1 MNLLARILG
10 DASRTAAHHALPVRR
25 YAGGETVEAHEEV
38 AAETAV
44 ALVYNGTPHA
54 VMMASPRD
62 LEEFG
67 IGFTVTENIVAARDE
82 IRSVRARDFAEG
94 IELSIEIDPKRHRE
108 LDRRQRALTGRVGCG
123 MCGQQSL
130 AQAVRKPARVP
141 SGLVVPHSAVHAAVA
156 ELPQWQSLNR
166 VTGALHAAAWVSAEG
181 EVLAVREDVGRHNAF
196 DKLIGCLLNDRCD
209 FSAGFALITSR
220 ASHEM
225 VQKAASV
232 GIQMLVAVSAPTTL
246 AVRLATETGVTLI
259 AFARNE
265 RYTIYSDRERIEA
278 PTATSVQ

>member
-10 DASRTAAHHALPVRR
+10 DAGRPASHRALPVRR
-25 YAGGETVEAHEEV
+25 YVGDEATDAYEEV

-44 ALVYNGTPHA
+44 AFVYNGTPHA
-54 VMMASPRD
+54 VMMASPSD

-67 IGFTVTENIVAARDE
+67 VGFTVTERIVARREE
-82 IRSVRARDFAEG
+82 IRSVRARELPEG
-94 IELSIEIDPKRHRE
+94 IELAIEIDPERHRE

-123 MCGQQSL
+123 LCGQQSL
-130 AQAVRKPARVP
+130 AQAIRKPERVAR
-141 SGLVVPHSAVHAAVA
+141 GLRVSHGAVHAAVA
-156 ELPQWQSLNR
+156 ELPRWQAVNR
-166 VTGALHAAAWVSAEG
+166 VTGALHAAAWVGPEG

-196 DKLIGCLLNDRCD
+196 DKLIGCLLNDRAD
-209 FSAGFALITSR
+209 LDKGFALITSR

-246 AVRLATETGVTLI
+246 AVRLASETGVTLI
-259 AFARNE
+259 AFARNN
-265 RYTIYSDRERIEA
+265 RYTVYSGSERIVTHRE
-278 PTATSVQ
+278 TTVV